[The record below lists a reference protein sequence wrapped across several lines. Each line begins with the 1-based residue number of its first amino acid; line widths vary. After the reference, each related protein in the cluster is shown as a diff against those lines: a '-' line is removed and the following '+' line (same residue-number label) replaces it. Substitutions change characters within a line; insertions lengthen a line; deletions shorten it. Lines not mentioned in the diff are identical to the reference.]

1 MADKE
6 KRLAFIDEEEQDF
19 LYALSSLPTEKKILI
34 KGIIIGMELRKP
46 SDQAGERRMAV

>member
-6 KRLAFIDEEEQDF
+6 KRLAFIDEEEQELF
-19 LYALSSLPTEKKILI
+19 HNFASLSTEKKILI

-46 SDQAGERRMAV
+46 SEQVGERRMAV